1 MDRTLVQQRFWQ
13 PIYSRFSW
21 AYDAVDWFT
30 GNTTHRLR
38 RRIVPFLPEAGSR
51 LLEVGMGSGKLHVEL
66 AQRYDMAGID
76 LAPGMVELTRRR
88 LGQRRLSSLLVVA
101 DACAIPWPD
110 AAFDA
115 VFSTFAF
122 SAIPDAARALD
133 EMIRVTRPGGK
144 VILVDA
150 GRAEDGNAVAH
161 LLARTW
167 ELVGDYMRDE
177 AALMTE
183 RGLAVRRL
191 DFGPFHAVH
200 VVVGQLAISA
210 HATDLCVNADP

>member
-13 PIYSRFSW
+13 PIYNRLSW

-38 RRIVPFLPEAGSR
+38 RRIMPFLPDAGSR
-51 LLEVGMGSGKLHVEL
+51 VLEIGMGSGKLHMEL
-66 AQRYDMAGID
+66 APHYDMAGID

-88 LGQRRLSSLLVVA
+88 LSQRRLSSLLAVA
-101 DACAIPWPD
+101 DACALPWP
-110 AAFDA
+110 AATFDA
-115 VFSTFAF
+115 VFSTFVF
-122 SAIPDAARALD
+122 SAIPNAARALD
-133 EMIRVTRPGGK
+133 EMIRITRPGGK

-150 GRAEDGNAVAH
+150 GPAEDGNSVAQ
-161 LLARTW
+161 LLALTW

-183 RGLAVRRL
+183 RGLAVRRM
-191 DFGPFHAVH
+191 DFGPYHAVH
-200 VVVGQLAISA
+200 VVVGQLPVTA
-210 HATDLCVNADP
+210 HATNLCVNADP